1 MLSSFFPIDFSRV
14 YGRNQEKSGTAL
26 EMVIQNLKH
35 RDWNPRLGWWSCGSW
50 LKLYSSESDVLTCLN
65 CAHITCCRSSDLDT
79 VLQCIIYINR
89 NGYRHIPIYH
99 CFSGQ
104 FNRDLAEQI
113 LHAKDHIRHTKVDPG
128 LLSSESCIY
137 LIQQQSAPNPSC
149 RMWTNSLYFPRS
161 FPGQLSNLPGTLR
174 SVRAQGGYSPSQRWY
189 LNVSCFEEVV
199 FISQV
204 VLACVTV
211 PVRELPGF
219 LI

>member
-1 MLSSFFPIDFSRV
+1 
-14 YGRNQEKSGTAL
+14 
-26 EMVIQNLKH
+26 MVIRNLKH

-50 LKLYSSESDVLTCLN
+50 LKIYSSESDVITCLN

-128 LLSSESCIY
+128 LLSSELHLPDSTTECPKSIMQNVGKQFI
-137 LIQQQSAPNPSC
+137 LPKKFPWTAVQPPRHPQISQSPGWVQSFTKMVPTCVLLRRSSFHFSS
-149 RMWTNSLYFPRS
+149 SL
-161 FPGQLSNLPGTLR
+161 GLC
-174 SVRAQGGYSPSQRWY
+174 YSP
-189 LNVSCFEEVV
+189 N
-199 FISQV
+199 
-204 VLACVTV
+204 
-211 PVRELPGF
+211 
-219 LI
+219 